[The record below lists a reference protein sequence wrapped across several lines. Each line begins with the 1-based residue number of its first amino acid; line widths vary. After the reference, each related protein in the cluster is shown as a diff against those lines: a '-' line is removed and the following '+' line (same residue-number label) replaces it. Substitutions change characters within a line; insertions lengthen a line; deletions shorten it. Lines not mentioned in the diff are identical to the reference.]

1 MSISYIPESVKLRLW
16 GKSGGRC
23 QYKGCSK
30 MLWKDDLTKAEF
42 NVAYIAHIIA
52 DKPTGPRGHSELSK
66 KLASDINNLMLM
78 CDEHHRLID
87 KIDVLGHPAERLQSM
102 KASHE
107 ERIELLTSL
116 QEDRK
121 SHVLLYGANIG
132 EQSASLS
139 WKKAAQA
146 MVPLRYPAE
155 SRAIELSLSN
165 SALKDHTE
173 TFWDMERRNLQL
185 HFSHQLK
192 PRVAGS
198 GDIEHL
204 SIFAFAP
211 IPLLIELGRLL
222 SDIPAAEVY
231 QLHRE
236 PPDWRW
242 QEGSETFEF
251 FIEEPPAIMGTVV
264 LNLSLSATID
274 SSRISALFPGKDL
287 SIWRMSIATPNND
300 FLKSRE
306 QLRLFRTQFR
316 ILLDRIKARH
326 GQDAFLQVFPAVPV
340 AIAVEIGRVW
350 MLKADL
356 PLCIYDQSRKL
367 GGFVKAFSFEDDCQ
381 EGRVSC

>member
-1 MSISYIPESVKLRLW
+1 MSVSYIPESVKFRLW

-23 QYKGCSK
+23 QYEGCSK
-30 MLWKDDLTKAEF
+30 ALWRDDLTKAEF

-52 DKPTGPRGHSELSK
+52 DKPTGPRGHPKLSEKLS
-66 KLASDINNLMLM
+66 SDINNLMLM

-87 KIDVLGHPAERLQSM
+87 KIDVQGHPAERLQIM
-102 KASHE
+102 KASQE
-107 ERIELLTSL
+107 ARIELLTSL
-116 QEDRK
+116 QEDKK

-132 EQSASLS
+132 EQNASVS

-146 MVPLRYPAE
+146 MLPLRYPAE

-165 SALKDHTE
+165 SAFKDQTD
-173 TFWDMERRNLQL
+173 TFWVMERRNLQL
-185 HFSHQLK
+185 HFNHK
-192 PRVAGS
+192 VRPRVAGS

-242 QEGSETFEF
+242 QEGFEPLEF
-251 FIEEPPAIMGTVV
+251 FIEEPPAIEASAI

-274 SSRISALFPGKDL
+274 NSRISAVFPRKDL

-306 QLRLFRTQFR
+306 QLRLFRSQFR
-316 ILLDRIKARH
+316 TLLDRIKVRH
-326 GQDAFLQVFPAVPV
+326 GQNALLHVFPAVPV
-340 AIAVEIGRVW
+340 SVAVEIGRVW
-350 MLKADL
+350 MPKADL
-356 PLCIYDQSRKL
+356 PLCIYDQSKKL
-367 GGFVKAFSFEDDCQ
+367 GGFAKAFSFEDDC
-381 EGRVSC
+381 